1 MKKAGRLTWDKN
13 GRLVEADTG
22 KRVFPEPRPI
32 TSGWG
37 SIGYPVSKG
46 HFKNYCDEQIQSLKV
61 AIDRKSKGS
70 TVEDGYFMEH
80 LNKLKDFFMN
90 HYVEE

>member
-1 MKKAGRLTWDKN
+1 MKKYPKGKPLNVDEWNRE
-13 GRLVEADTG
+13 RMMRTG
-22 KRVFPEPRPI
+22 PI

>member
-1 MKKAGRLTWDKN
+1 MKKYPK
-13 GRLVEADTG
+13 G
-22 KRVFPEPRPI
+22 KPLNVDEWNRERMMQTRPI

-37 SIGYPVSKG
+37 SIKYPTSKEQ
-46 HFKNYCDEQIQSLKV
+46 FKHYCEEQIKSLKV

-70 TVEDGYFMEH
+70 SVEDGYFMEH